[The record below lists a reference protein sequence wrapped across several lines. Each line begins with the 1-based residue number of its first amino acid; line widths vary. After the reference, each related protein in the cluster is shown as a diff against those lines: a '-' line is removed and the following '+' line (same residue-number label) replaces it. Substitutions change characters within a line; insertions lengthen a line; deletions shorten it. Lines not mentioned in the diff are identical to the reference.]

1 MIIPFAPGGTTDVI
15 GRLVAQHLSD
25 LLGQQVIADNRS
37 GANGNIGTDLAAKSP
52 PDGYTMVMSFDGTMT
67 INPHTYRKLPF
78 DPQRDL
84 TPIVNVGQ
92 AALVL
97 VTHPSVPASTIQEF
111 TALAKAA
118 TSPLYYSSAGMGS
131 TGHVA
136 GELYASRAGIRMTHV
151 PYKGGA
157 AALQDLL
164 AGQIQMLVTALP
176 TVEGLIAN
184 GKVRPLA
191 VTSSQ
196 RLRTL
201 PKVPALGELYPG
213 YEVASW
219 YGLLA
224 PASTPSAI
232 IQRLNTDIN
241 KVLARPDVRERL
253 DGLGVEV
260 LGGTVEQFAATIR
273 SDTSKWAKVVKD
285 AGIQI
290 E

>member
-1 MIIPFAPGGTTDVI
+1 
-15 GRLVAQHLSD
+15 
-25 LLGQQVIADNRS
+25 
-37 GANGNIGTDLAAKSP
+37 
-52 PDGYTMVMSFDGTMT
+52 
-67 INPHTYRKLPF
+67 
-78 DPQRDL
+78 
-84 TPIVNVGQ
+84 
-92 AALVL
+92 
-97 VTHPSVPASTIQEF
+97 
-111 TALAKAA
+111 
-118 TSPLYYSSAGMGS
+118 
-131 TGHVA
+131 
-136 GELYASRAGIRMTHV
+136 RMTHV

-191 VTSSQ
+191 VTSSR

-201 PKVPALGELYPG
+201 PKVPTLGELYPG